1 MISNWSLMQGEHIP
15 ILLLSPHY
23 TKIQLLHIIQIEL
36 SINQIIISK
45 EFQ

>member
-1 MISNWSLMQGEHIP
+1 MISNWSLMQGDNT
-15 ILLLSPHY
+15 SQFYY

-45 EFQ
+45 EIQ